1 MVELKAAHLQPH
13 FSQFHPHPVNFIP
26 ISSEVEDPLSANLL
40 ESTAYGKAID
50 LPSDYIRLTVD
61 IKVLPMKKAVPIQER
76 LDEIGRMLGGWI
88 KSIRQR

>member
-13 FSQFHPHPVNFIP
+13 FSQFHPHLVNFIP

-50 LPSDYIRLTVD
+50 LPSDKREGLRS
-61 IKVLPMKKAVPIQER
+61 E
-76 LDEIGRMLGGWI
+76 
-88 KSIRQR
+88 KSGFG

>member
-13 FSQFHPHPVNFIP
+13 FSQFHPHLVNFIP

-50 LPSDYIRLTVD
+50 LPSDR
-61 IKVLPMKKAVPIQER
+61 
-76 LDEIGRMLGGWI
+76 
-88 KSIRQR
+88 